1 MTEAF
6 FIRAL
11 LAGIGVAL
19 VAGPFGCFIVWRRL
33 AYFGDTLAH
42 ASLLGIA
49 LALLLGLN
57 LPLTVFAV
65 AAAIAGLLAWIGRR
79 AALGSDALLGVLA
92 HGALAA
98 GLVALSLVTWVRTD
112 LTGLLFGDI
121 LAVTSADLAVIWLGG
136 AAALAALAYAWRP
149 LFAATVD
156 RDIAQAEGLATGR
169 AEILFLF
176 TLAALIALA
185 MKAVG
190 ILLVTAMLVVPA
202 AAARRLA
209 ATPEAMAAFAAAIG
223 VIAAVAGLFASLK
236 FDTPSGPSIVV
247 GAVVLFVLSLSPGAA
262 RIGAL
267 FGKPRES
274 GR

>member
-112 LTGLLFGDI
+112 LMGLLFGDI

-136 AAALAALAYAWRP
+136 AAALAALAHAWRP

-223 VIAAVAGLFASLK
+223 AIAAVAGLFASLK

>member
-169 AEILFLF
+169 AETVFLF

-209 ATPEAMAAFAAAIG
+209 ATPEAMAVLAAAIG
-223 VIAAVAGLFASLK
+223 AIAAVAGLFASLK

>member
-209 ATPEAMAAFAAAIG
+209 ATPEAMAVLAAAIG
-223 VIAAVAGLFASLK
+223 AIAAVAGLFASLK